1 MVVIRSL
8 DITFIRV
15 FGVWIFLPDSLVPTF
30 IQNEVVVAGKETFIQ
45 NKVVVVRKM
54 CIYFS
59 RFEIL
64 EHS

>member
-1 MVVIRSL
+1 MKCSN
-8 DITFIRV
+8 ITFIHV
-15 FGVWIFLPDSLVPTF
+15 FGIWTFWPESLDPTF
-30 IQNEVVVAGKETFIQ
+30 IQNKVVVAGKETFIQ